1 MAIDSKKITDVF
13 NTNTGGEADSKSIT
27 SSRRNEIKNKFDN
40 GEHIEDTGMFENLAP
55 ALHAIQLL
63 AEDVQIIRDH
73 LDDCDCGK
81 LNLVTNNATID
92 FSVLVSKGTYTLR
105 ITMTDTST
113 GKAVI
118 KRADIT
124 LR

>member
-1 MAIDSKKITDVF
+1 MAIGSKKITDVF

-27 SSRRNEIKNKFDN
+27 DSRKTEIKNKFDN

-63 AEDVQIIRDH
+63 AEDIQVIRDH

-81 LNLVTNNATID
+81 VNLVTNNAKID
-92 FSVLVSKGTYTLR
+92 FSVLVSKGNYTLR
-105 ITMTDTST
+105 ITMTDTSS
-113 GKAVI
+113 GKPVVKTAN
-118 KRADIT
+118 IT

>member
-1 MAIDSKKITDVF
+1 MAIGSKKITDVF

-27 SSRRNEIKNKFDN
+27 DSKKTEIKNKFDS

-63 AEDVQIIRDH
+63 AEDIQVIRDH

-81 LNLVTNNATID
+81 VNLLTNNAKID
-92 FSVLVSKGTYTLR
+92 FSVLENRGSYTLR
-105 ITMTDTST
+105 ITMTDTSS
-113 GKAVI
+113 GKQVV
-118 KRADIT
+118 KTADIT